1 MSGHRHPRPDGRL
14 FAAVAFG
21 QQHGLALI
29 LLCQHTPPRVDDG
42 GMPEGFPRP
51 RMRAALGSREHITL
65 GLDGPRTNQHI
76 PMRRAGHR
84 REGRRGGNQFRAG
97 CAQFAVQ
104 LREAQVV
111 TDRQANPPNRCVRHH
126 DPTAISIVI
135 GFTITAAIVGHV
147 DVEQVQLVVAR
158 HRFTLVIDQQ

>member
-1 MSGHRHPRPDGRL
+1 
-14 FAAVAFG
+14 
-21 QQHGLALI
+21 
-29 LLCQHTPPRVDDG
+29 
-42 GMPEGFPRP
+42 
-51 RMRAALGSREHITL
+51 
-65 GLDGPRTNQHI
+65 
-76 PMRRAGHR
+76 MRRAGHR

-97 CAQFAVQ
+97 RAQFAVQ

-158 HRFTLVIDQQ
+158 HRFTLVIDQQRTGMHLGRRLIHRRQRQRAGHNP